1 MLIERAE
8 ARMLCADIVTIRW
21 RDKSGRGR
29 KCSAILED
37 ISTSGACLQLDGP
50 VPVTTVVKICHP
62 KGELQGNVKY
72 CIYRDIGYY
81 VGLQFEADSKWSK
94 NEFQPDHLLDLQKLL
109 GKAIR
114 GTARR
119 LQKSTVQ

>member
-1 MLIERAE
+1 
-8 ARMLCADIVTIRW
+8 MLCADIVTVRW
-21 RDKSGRGR
+21 KDKSGRGR
-29 KCSAILED
+29 KTSAILED
-37 ISTSGACLQLDGP
+37 ISTSGACLQLDSP
-50 VPVTTVVKICHP
+50 VPVNTVVKICYP

-72 CIYRDIGYY
+72 CVYRDIGYY
-81 VGLQFEADSKWSK
+81 VGLQFEANSKWSK